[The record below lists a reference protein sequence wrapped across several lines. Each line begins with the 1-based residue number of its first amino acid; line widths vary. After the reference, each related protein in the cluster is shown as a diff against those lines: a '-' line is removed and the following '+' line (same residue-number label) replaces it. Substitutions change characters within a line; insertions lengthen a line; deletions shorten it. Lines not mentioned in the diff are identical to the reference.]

1 METVTSTLPPSTSFL
16 SVLLFLSALSSPEAH
31 LLPFSQMENHSN
43 LLLNL
48 PHHPLKLAVRSIAPA
63 QNHPLHFTKRVHFP
77 EKDDDL
83 ATIRVYDRSAHP
95 AALSNLANDNG
106 DLTETEGEVA
116 PSARFPFP
124 SLSSVLDYEIDPTKS
139 SPDLSSFRRRGSEP
153 RLLDLVERAANA
165 TSDGVEYT
173 PNWAGAVYLQDTGT
187 IVMVSGVIAVPDMSA
202 VEAGSVA
209 SAWVGIDGDTCKSTA
224 LMTGVVFGKTQ
235 NGPFYQAMYWSPPDT
250 TVTPE
255 NITIS
260 AGDVV
265 RLTVGAL
272 VGPTVLQFTLV
283 ENLSNKQFTIKFQ
296 RHSRELC
303 GQNAEYVQ
311 YNTWSA
317 NLKRRIPSVRPIQS
331 IGCTHSSRF
340 LLVIA
345 RGLPNHSPLGITRF
359 INLVNQLCNRVA
371 AGALSCSSLS
381 SSSAEVYPE
390 SGTIR
395 TSMVAFTDAMA
406 FAKGNQTSVPQ
417 EATVIDIQENGQ
429 VLTSAS
435 VSVDNS
441 SAL

>member
-1 METVTSTLPPSTSFL
+1 
-16 SVLLFLSALSSPEAH
+16 
-31 LLPFSQMENHSN
+31 
-43 LLLNL
+43 
-48 PHHPLKLAVRSIAPA
+48 
-63 QNHPLHFTKRVHFP
+63 
-77 EKDDDL
+77 
-83 ATIRVYDRSAHP
+83 
-95 AALSNLANDNG
+95 
-106 DLTETEGEVA
+106 
-116 PSARFPFP
+116 
-124 SLSSVLDYEIDPTKS
+124 
-139 SPDLSSFRRRGSEP
+139 
-153 RLLDLVERAANA
+153 
-165 TSDGVEYT
+165 
-173 PNWAGAVYLQDTGT
+173 
-187 IVMVSGVIAVPDMSA
+187 MVSGVIAVPDMSA

-209 SAWVGIDGDTCKSTA
+209 SAWVGIDGDTCMSTA

-296 RHSRELC
+296 HHSRELC
-303 GQNAEYVQ
+303 GQNAEWVVVDYAQ
-311 YNTWSA
+311 E
-317 NLKRRIPSVRPIQS
+317 
-331 IGCTHSSRF
+331 
-340 LLVIA
+340 
-345 RGLPNHSPLGITRF
+345 
-359 INLVNQLCNRVA
+359 
-371 AGALSCSSLS
+371 
-381 SSSAEVYPE
+381 AEVYPE